1 MNVRYM
7 RLLKNIRCCYLIA
20 ALFLPGALSVSVYGQ
35 TGNANAP
42 QGMQPSLVM
51 PGGQP
56 AATAG
61 SQDAPVLKKAADNP
75 GYINIKSSGLTRDS
89 ILVGDQVVW
98 STVFEM
104 PDGKNLAI
112 APYGE
117 AAGQIDVLHDFRLDT
132 LSVKDGIARLEARLL
147 FTSFDSG
154 YYRLPQP
161 LIIAGERD
169 TIYFDPPSIA
179 VNTIQ
184 IDTASFKAYDIK
196 GQITYP
202 VTFKEV
208 LPWILL
214 ALGIIVVVYLLYRYI
229 KYRKENR
236 DFFGKPIVK
245 DPPHIIALRE
255 LEKLRTQKLW
265 QSGKEKQFYTGI
277 TDTLREYIE
286 ARYAVSA
293 MEKTTTEI
301 MESLADKQVESR
313 TYNELNGLF
322 KLADLV
328 KFAKYTPLE
337 AENEEA
343 VPVAVRFVNSTF
355 MQEMEQAK
363 NNVEQKEEGK

>member
-7 RLLKNIRCCYLIA
+7 RLLKNIRCSYVIA
-20 ALFLPGALSVSVYGQ
+20 ALFLTGMLPLSVYGQ
-35 TGNANAP
+35 AGKTRVP
-42 QGMQPSLVM
+42 QGTQPSPVM
-51 PGGQP
+51 PGAQP
-56 AATAG
+56 AAATG
-61 SQDAPVLKKAADNP
+61 GQDEPVLKKAADNP
-75 GYINIKSSGLTRDS
+75 GYIDIKSSGLTRDS

-98 STVFEM
+98 STVFEI
-104 PDGKNLAI
+104 PGGKSLAI

-117 AAGQIDVLHDFRLDT
+117 ETGKIDVLHDFRLDT
-132 LSVKDGIARLEARLL
+132 LSIKDGIARLEARLL

-154 YYRLPQP
+154 FYRLPQP
-161 LIIAGERD
+161 LIIAGGTD

-214 ALGIIVVVYLLYRYI
+214 GLGVIVVIYLLYRYI

-255 LEKLRTQKLW
+255 LEKLRMQKLW

-277 TDTLREYIE
+277 ADTLREYIE

-301 MESLADKQVESR
+301 MESLSDKQVESR
-313 TYNELNGLF
+313 AYNELNGLF

-343 VPVAVRFVNSTF
+343 VPIAVRFVNSTF
-355 MQEMEQAK
+355 MQEMEQEK
-363 NNVEQKEEGK
+363 NNVEQKEEGR